1 MYKDFWLSAP
11 QQPLDEKTQSVLLRS
26 RQQSRYI
33 RKNMLEPE
41 SDNMFFANL
50 MKTFQFHK
58 LIFQVFTLPAD
69 LPVRVENAV

>member
-1 MYKDFWLSAP
+1 
-11 QQPLDEKTQSVLLRS
+11 
-26 RQQSRYI
+26 
-33 RKNMLEPE
+33 MLEPE